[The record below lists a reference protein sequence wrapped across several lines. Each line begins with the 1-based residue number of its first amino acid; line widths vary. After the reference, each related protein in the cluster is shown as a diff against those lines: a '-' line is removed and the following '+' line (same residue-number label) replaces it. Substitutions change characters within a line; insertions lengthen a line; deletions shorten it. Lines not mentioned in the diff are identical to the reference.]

1 MLEDAI
7 ILCGNC
13 SPPTV
18 RLAKVVL
25 TGTNNDIMSRN
36 IKKDAAVK
44 YPIGRDVFAL
54 TRFVSNIVEE
64 NYLKVVGKNYNLSP
78 LERQMDEITVGFPNV
93 YAKNLRTLSE
103 DNIMTIIRYVAAIRT
118 ETSFSSRYRRDVF
131 E

>member
-1 MLEDAI
+1 MKQAWNQGVESRAGNTDAI
-7 ILCGNC
+7 T
-13 SPPTV
+13 S
-18 RLAKVVL
+18 K
-25 TGTNNDIMSRN
+25 N

-93 YAKNLRTLSE
+93 YAKNQSYCHDQFLHIVYQV
-103 DNIMTIIRYVAAIRT
+103 NQVV
-118 ETSFSSRYRRDVF
+118 FS
-131 E
+131 

>member
-1 MLEDAI
+1 M
-7 ILCGNC
+7 
-13 SPPTV
+13 
-18 RLAKVVL
+18 
-25 TGTNNDIMSRN
+25 
-36 IKKDAAVK
+36 
-44 YPIGRDVFAL
+44 FAL